1 MTALRQCDTV
11 LVPYPTLN
19 NPHYLVL
26 LSPDHL
32 LANPD
37 FKNLNGLVCS
47 TIRPPDRPVRSHE
60 IFLDAADG
68 FENKTA
74 CRCHLVIEF
83 AREDILKKHGRVS
96 TLRQA
101 AIRRKLREIFGL

>member
-1 MTALRQCDTV
+1 VSSLRQWDVV
-11 LVPYPTLN
+11 LVPYPSAA

-32 LANPD
+32 AGNSD
-37 FKNLNGLVCS
+37 FRNLNGLVCS

-60 IFLDAADG
+60 VFLDAADG

-74 CRCHLVIEF
+74 CRCHLIIEF
-83 AREDILKKHGRVS
+83 AREDILAAHSRVS
-96 TLRQA
+96 VVRQLA
-101 AIRRKLREIFGL
+101 VRRKLREIFAL

>member
-1 MTALRQCDTV
+1 LSTLRQWDTV
-11 LVPYPTLN
+11 LVPYPSIE

-26 LSPDHL
+26 ISPDT
-32 LANPD
+32 LAGNDD
-37 FKNLNGLVCS
+37 FRNLNGLVCS

-60 IFLDAADG
+60 VFLDFADG

-83 AREDILKKHGRVS
+83 AREDVLARHSRVS
-96 TLRQA
+96 PVRQA